1 MRGLSPLIGA
11 IILITITFTLAATML
26 PWIIKLTEQSTNQT
40 DQNVNKDIYC
50 RDMSYDFVTE
60 YGTYGIEWDFS
71 GGSDYLRVKIKNYGT
86 VNVYDFSFDLELSDY
101 SLIRFSATTESQKTR
116 INALKPGDS
125 AVIEANIAQDLTQD
139 LNKVIIRN
147 GMDCTPLS
155 QEV

>member
-26 PWIIKLTEQSTNQT
+26 PWITKLTEQSTNQT

-60 YGTYGIEWDFS
+60 YGTYGIEWDLS

-86 VNVYDFSFDLELSDY
+86 VDVYDFSFDLELSDY

-125 AVIEANIAQDLTQD
+125 AIIEADIAQDLTQN
-139 LNKVIIRN
+139 LSKITVNN
-147 GMDCTPLS
+147 GMECTPLS
-155 QEV
+155 QTI